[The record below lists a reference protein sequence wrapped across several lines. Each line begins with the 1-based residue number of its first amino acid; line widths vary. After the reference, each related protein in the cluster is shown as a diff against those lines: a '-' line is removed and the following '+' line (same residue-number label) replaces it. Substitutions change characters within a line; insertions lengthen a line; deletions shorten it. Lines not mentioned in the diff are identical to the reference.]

1 MTDWKDFDDALQDA
15 VADLPPPEDT
25 VQTVTPFRAA
35 IRSVTAGLCLS
46 FFTLD
51 AWYLQYLLPAL
62 GAVLLCL
69 GTRSLR
75 NNSRWFCFMW
85 IISVC
90 EALSLYC
97 NTMLQA
103 TRLPDL
109 TAFPWLS
116 LGLRAALLVCLHLG
130 LRQAA
135 AETGHSPKGAPVLW
149 ALVWYGVLV
158 LLGIFWPQPGWI
170 VFLTMA
176 AAFVCIVR
184 SLLRVSAQLSEAGYS
199 LRAAPVRVS
208 GGKLAA
214 AYLLSLAALTAGLSL
229 AANHLPVEGHPVE
242 QLSGS
247 SETAAIRTDL
257 KALGFPED
265 LLDLLPETEIAKL
278 SGAEGVQVNLE
289 AAWADSTDNG
299 VRYTDLFVLTSP
311 RSVRCYHF
319 FTVDTPVA
327 VLQNQVRMEASSFH
341 QISNPAGQILWN
353 RGGTLYAA
361 SLSLEEETYTN
372 PLFSQTYSSF
382 TALFS
387 YPFAGKDR
395 QGWCAYTASFAPDE
409 WPGSV
414 SILRYQTQAL
424 RNLFPYAP
432 LPEQPQV
439 GMLNDL
445 ESQSYSTY
453 DFGPTWIGN

>member
-1 MTDWKDFDDALQDA
+1 M
-15 VADLPPPEDT
+15 
-25 VQTVTPFRAA
+25 
-35 IRSVTAGLCLS
+35 
-46 FFTLD
+46 
-51 AWYLQYLLPAL
+51 
-62 GAVLLCL
+62 
-69 GTRSLR
+69 
-75 NNSRWFCFMW
+75 
-85 IISVC
+85 
-90 EALSLYC
+90 
-97 NTMLQA
+97 
-103 TRLPDL
+103 
-109 TAFPWLS
+109 
-116 LGLRAALLVCLHLG
+116 
-130 LRQAA
+130 
-135 AETGHSPKGAPVLW
+135 
-149 ALVWYGVLV
+149 LV

-289 AAWADSTDNG
+289 AWADSTDNG

-341 QISNPAGQILWN
+341 QISNPAGRILWN

>member
-1 MTDWKDFDDALQDA
+1 MTDWKDFDDALRDA

-97 NTMLQA
+97 NTMLRA

-214 AYLLSLAALTAGLSL
+214 AYLLSLAVLTAGLSL
-229 AANHLPVEGHPVE
+229 AANHLPVEGHPLE

-289 AAWADSTDNG
+289 RLGGQHRQRRPLHGSFCFDLPSLRPLLPLLHSGYPCRCAAEPGADG
-299 VRYTDLFVLTSP
+299 GQQLPPDLKSGGANSLEQRRHSL
-311 RSVRCYHF
+311 RCL
-319 FTVDTPVA
+319 PVFRRRNIH
-327 VLQNQVRMEASSFH
+327 QSSFQSDLQLLH
-341 QISNPAGQILWN
+341 GPVQLSFCRERPPGLVRLHSLLCSRRMARQRLHSPLSDAGPAEPI
-353 RGGTLYAA
+353 
-361 SLSLEEETYTN
+361 
-372 PLFSQTYSSF
+372 PLCT
-382 TALFS
+382 TA
-387 YPFAGKDR
+387 
-395 QGWCAYTASFAPDE
+395 
-409 WPGSV
+409 
-414 SILRYQTQAL
+414 
-424 RNLFPYAP
+424 
-432 LPEQPQV
+432 
-439 GMLNDL
+439 
-445 ESQSYSTY
+445 
-453 DFGPTWIGN
+453 